1 MELQVTAI
9 FQQVPEGW
17 IAWAQEIPGA
27 MTQGDTLDEARENLI
42 DAVQLLVLTRR
53 EMDDELHAGMP
64 MIREQL
70 SIRIE

>member
-1 MELQVTAI
+1 MQVTAI